1 MRFIGITGA
10 IGSGKTTL
18 GAILQ
23 KQGFL
28 VFDMD
33 DWCRD
38 LYKNNQFLSV
48 IEQNFPY
55 CFKKGVFDKKL
66 LRSSV
71 FKNKESLIKLEAL
84 THPYLV
90 LKLKETVE
98 KYRFLHGF
106 CFIQSALL
114 YQMGLEKYFE
124 FVLMLKAPRD
134 VLQKRVMKR
143 DRITKDEFD
152 DIIEKQQSLELF
164 ENKADFVIDTNQNK
178 AVLKNVVMN
187 LINGIEKC

>member
-38 LYKNNQFLSV
+38 LYKDNRFLAV

-55 CFKKGVFDKKL
+55 CFKNGLFDKKV

-71 FKNKESLIKLEAL
+71 FKNKESLMKLEAL

-98 KYRFLHGF
+98 KYRLVNGF
-106 CFIQSALL
+106 CFVQSALL

-134 VLQKRVMKR
+134 VLQKRVIKR
-143 DRITKDEFD
+143 DKITKDEFD
-152 DIIEKQQSLELF
+152 DIIEKQKSIAFF
-164 ENKADFVIDTNQNK
+164 EHQADFVIDTNQNK
-178 AVLKNVVMN
+178 AVLKNVVMD
-187 LINGIEKC
+187 LISRIEKC

>member
-38 LYKNNQFLSV
+38 LYKNDQFLSV

-55 CFKKGVFDKKL
+55 CFKNGVFDKKA

-71 FKNKESLIKLEAL
+71 FKNKESLMKLEGI

-98 KYRFLHGF
+98 KYRFLQGF
-106 CFIQSALL
+106 CFVQSALL
-114 YQMGLEKYFE
+114 YQMGLEKYFD

-152 DIIEKQQSLELF
+152 DIIEKQQSLALF
-164 ENKADFVIDTNQNK
+164 EHKADFVIDTNQNK
-178 AVLKNVVMN
+178 TVLKNVVMD
-187 LINGIEKC
+187 LIGGIEKC